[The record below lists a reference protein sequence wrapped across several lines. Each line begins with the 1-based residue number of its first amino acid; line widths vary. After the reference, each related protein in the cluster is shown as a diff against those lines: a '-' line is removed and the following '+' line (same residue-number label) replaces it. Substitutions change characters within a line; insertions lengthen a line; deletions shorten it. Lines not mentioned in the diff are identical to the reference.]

1 MHGFTVEAVGPQ
13 QGRRGFDAYLEAF
26 ETETEGRYRH
36 PQYST
41 ATAQQFSGTFH
52 NARLDDIVMA
62 EYRATSRIRTEEL
75 ATLEEDQVRLY
86 VVHRGRQLLNDP
98 LGRGDVRLD
107 PGNFFLGRL
116 RHDHHFETSPSIAA
130 LNLFLPGHLLGDL
143 LQDRPLMST
152 AVSAPLRI
160 LSAHVAMVQSSLP
173 YLGRSGTESA
183 RAALLELLK
192 GVASGLFDDQ
202 ETAFVPV
209 LAQSARNL
217 ADALLEDPHLSPE
230 LIAQRLNVSV
240 RTLQRSFAVAPE
252 PLSAYIRRRRLE
264 EATRMLLNRPS
275 ANISEVAARWCFAD
289 NSHFVR
295 AFRKQHGCTPS
306 QYRGRHRFRPEGEVT
321 G

>member
-26 ETETEGRYRH
+26 EAETEGRYRH
-36 PQYST
+36 PKYST

-98 LGRGDVRLD
+98 LGQGDVRLD

-116 RHDHHFETSPSIAA
+116 THDHHFETGPSIAA
-130 LNLFLPGHLLGDL
+130 LNLFLPGHHLGDL
-143 LQDRPLMST
+143 LRDRPLMST
-152 AVSAPLRI
+152 AVSAPADPQRVRGNGP
-160 LSAHVAMVQSSLP
+160 AEPA
-173 YLGRSGTESA
+173 YLGRAGTESA

-192 GVASGLFDDQ
+192 GVARGLFDDQ

-240 RTLQRSFAVAPE
+240 RTLQRSFAVGPE
-252 PLSAYIRRRRLE
+252 PLSAISGAVGWRR
-264 EATRMLLNRPS
+264 P
-275 ANISEVAARWCFAD
+275 
-289 NSHFVR
+289 R
-295 AFRKQHGCTPS
+295 ACC
-306 QYRGRHRFRPEGEVT
+306 
-321 G
+321 